1 MLGVRRLNELA
12 TAQMTAQVIVEK
24 KENAR
29 ILTQELPEW
38 LTGQKVLLVARRE
51 VKAGINLDELG
62 QDDVH
67 VGG

>member
-1 MLGVRRLNELA
+1 VLGVRRLNELA